1 MTQKKIQFNVIF
13 LLDKK
18 NNWIEK
24 FLKENILNFPK
35 KFNYKITKNSKSI
48 KNKIVFALSYT
59 RILDTNFIL
68 KNKEVLI
75 AHPSKLPRDKGFSPV
90 QNQILRG
97 QNTIH
102 VSLIKASKEVDS
114 GPIAFTD
121 TFFLEGHELSNEI
134 REQQAKSIFKLIK
147 KFLNNYPN
155 ISYRKQKGVSTFN
168 KKRGANANKLNIQ
181 KSIKSQLNTL
191 RISDNENYPA
201 FFNYKKNTYVLK
213 IFKKKN

>member
-35 KFNYKITKNSKSI
+35 KFNYKITKSPKSI
-48 KNKIVFALSYT
+48 KNKIVFVLSYT
-59 RILDTNFIL
+59 RILDKNFIL

-213 IFKKKN
+213 IFKKK

>member
-102 VSLIKASKEVDS
+102 VSLIKASKKVDS

-155 ISYRKQKGVSTFN
+155 IIYRKQKGVSTFN

>member
-1 MTQKKIQFNVIF
+1 MIKKKNQPNIIF

-18 NNWIEK
+18 NDWIGK
-24 FLKENILNFPK
+24 FLKKNILNLSK
-35 KFNYKITKNSKSI
+35 KFNYKITKNPNSI
-48 KNKIVFALSYT
+48 KNKIVFVLSYT
-59 RILDTNFIL
+59 RILNTNFIL

-114 GPIAFTD
+114 GPIAFRD
-121 TFFLEGHELSNEI
+121 KFFLEGHELSDEI

-155 ISYRKQKGVSTFN
+155 INYRKQKGISTFN
-168 KKRGANANKLNIQ
+168 KRRGVNANKLNIQ
-181 KSIKSQLNTL
+181 KSIKSQLNIL

-201 FFNYKKNTYVLK
+201 FFKYRKNTYILK
-213 IFKKKN
+213 ILKKKF

>member
-213 IFKKKN
+213 IFKKK

>member
-1 MTQKKIQFNVIF
+1 MTQKKNQSNVLF

-35 KFNYKITKNSKSI
+35 KFNYKITKSPKSI
-48 KNKIVFALSYT
+48 KNKIVFVLSYT
-59 RILDTNFIL
+59 RILDKNFIL